1 VSGSYPPRPD
11 GPSQEAVSSARPRWR
26 STSFGWLLLHLA
38 IGVALAVGLVLLEL
52 GTIASV
58 GRDLLRLQNVPRTD
72 TAMFRASAVVMITA
86 AIGGFGGWLLF
97 VYLPAAGR
105 ARGLTLA
112 AFLGGAFAIALAFLV
127 PLLPPVP

>member
-1 VSGSYPPRPD
+1 MSGYPPRPD
-11 GPSQEAVSSARPRWR
+11 GPSPDAATPDRPRWR
-26 STSFGWLLLHLA
+26 STSFGWLLLNLA

-72 TAMFRASAVVMITA
+72 TAMFRASGVVTITA

-97 VYLPAAGR
+97 VYLPVAGR
-105 ARGLTLA
+105 VRGLTLA
-112 AFLGGAFAIALAFLV
+112 ACLGGAFAIAMAFLV
-127 PLLPPVP
+127 PLLPPVQ

>member
-1 VSGSYPPRPD
+1 VSGYPPRPD
-11 GPSQEAVSSARPRWR
+11 GPSPEATAPVRPRWR

-38 IGVALAVGLVLLEL
+38 IGIALAVGLVLLEL

-58 GRDLLRLQNVPRTD
+58 GRDLLRVQNVPRTD
-72 TAMFRASAVVMITA
+72 TAMLRASAVVVITA

-105 ARGLTLA
+105 VRGLTLA
-112 AFLGGAFAIALAFLV
+112 GCLGGAFAIALAFLV
-127 PLLPPVP
+127 PLLPAIP

>member
-1 VSGSYPPRPD
+1 MSGYPPRPD
-11 GPSQEAVSSARPRWR
+11 GPSPDVASSVRPRWR

-52 GTIASV
+52 GTIASA

-72 TAMFRASAVVMITA
+72 TAMSRASAVVVITA

-97 VYLPAAGR
+97 VYLPAVGR
-105 ARGLTLA
+105 VRGLTLA
-112 AFLGGAFAIALAFLV
+112 GCLGAAFAIALAVLV
-127 PLLPPVP
+127 PLLPAVP